1 MTNVIPTPYSN
12 NDKNYKQDFDTA
24 LVRNL
29 NLDTNQNYDVYAAS
43 NIVAYPGYSVD
54 DLMTIE
60 NSFSR
65 METKYND
72 VTEVIKIG
80 NDLQNVNQYINNS
93 YVTEKKRI
101 GGVLNHSQ
109 NDVYLSRESFML
121 TKYNIAFNNFLTYV
135 IQFSIFTAIICAF
148 IILFT
153 LEFDPERFKSFPH
166 LNWRVAGTILLF
178 ISAIYILGVVIFY
191 RQTLVRRKDDWTKFY
206 FNTPDKLNGKTCNK

>member
-29 NLDTNQNYDVYAAS
+29 NLDTQQNYDVYAAS

-60 NSFSR
+60 SSFGR

-80 NDLQNVNQYINNS
+80 NDLENVNKYIDNS
-93 YVTEKKRI
+93 YTVEKKRI
-101 GGVLNHSQ
+101 KGVLNHSE
-109 NDVYLSRESFML
+109 NDVYLSRESLML
-121 TKYNIAFNNFLTYV
+121 TKYSIAFTNFIKYV
-135 IQFSIFTAIICAF
+135 IEYSIFTSVICAF
-148 IILFT
+148 IILLT
-153 LEFDPERFKSFPH
+153 LELDPVKFKSFPH
-166 LNWRVAGTILLF
+166 LSWEVAGTILIF

-206 FNTPDKLNGKTCNK
+206 FNTPDSINGTVCNK